1 MKFVTF
7 QSAEHE
13 SRAGLL
19 LDRGIV
25 DLHQASQGQLPADMR
40 GFIEGQDKFLP
51 LLAELKLTE
60 AAPTHQLAD
69 VRLLAPLP
77 NPSSFRDYVAFERH
91 LINATS
97 RAGHTLAE
105 EWYQMPI
112 FYFSNHESIHGPG
125 DEVARPKGCQ
135 RLDYELELA
144 CIIGKTA
151 RDVKAEDA
159 DEYIFGYA
167 VLNDW
172 SARDIQ
178 MPEMKVHLGPAK
190 GKDFA
195 TSLGPWLVTK
205 DELAAFAT
213 HNHRFDLRMTATVNG
228 RLLSDGNYQTVHYTF
243 GQMLERASKGVT
255 LRPGAILGSGTVGW
269 GCLLELG
276 PETHRWLEPG
286 DVVELEITG
295 LGKLTNTIV

>member
-19 LDRGIV
+19 LNHGV
-25 DLHQASQGQLPADMR
+25 MDLHQASRGALPADMLS
-40 GFIEGQDKFLP
+40 FIAGHAQYLP
-51 LLAELKLTE
+51 LLRELHLTE
-60 AAPTHQLAD
+60 PTHALSEVQ
-69 VRLLAPLP
+69 LLAPLP
-77 NPSSFRDYVAFERH
+77 NPSSFRDYVAFEQH
-91 LINATS
+91 LVNATQ

-112 FYFSNHESIHGPG
+112 FYFSNHEAIVGP
-125 DEVARPKGCQ
+125 DADVRRPHNCQ

-144 CIIGKTA
+144 CILGKTA
-151 RDVKAEDA
+151 RDVRAEDA
-159 DEYIFGYA
+159 DDYIFGYA

-172 SARDIQ
+172 SARDLQ
-178 MPEMKVHLGPAK
+178 MAEMKVHLGPAK

-195 TSLGPWLVTK
+195 TSLGPYLVTK
-205 DELAAFAT
+205 DEMAQYAT
-213 HNHRFDLRMTATVNG
+213 GDHRFDLRMTATVNG
-228 RLLSDGNYQTVHYTF
+228 CLLSDGNYQTVHYTF
-243 GQMLERASKGVT
+243 GQMLERASRDAT
-255 LRPGAILGSGTVGW
+255 LQPGAILGSGTVGW

-295 LGKLTNTIV
+295 LGKLRNVIV